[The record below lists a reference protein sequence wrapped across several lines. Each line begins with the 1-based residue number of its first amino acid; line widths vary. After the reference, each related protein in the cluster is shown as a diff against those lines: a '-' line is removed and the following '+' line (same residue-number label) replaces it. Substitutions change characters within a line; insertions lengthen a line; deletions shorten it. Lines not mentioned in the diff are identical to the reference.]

1 MPNSRP
7 EEAVQSNINHAD
19 NVPMVPQ
26 PESEAANI
34 PLPPSPEAGEMEID
48 DSEKDIQ
55 SAEKGTIQMMIALLI
70 TANIM
75 LSLFQIFWIDP
86 LQGSGGRMEGLGKPD
101 TQIPEVGGSKQASFP
116 FPFYSYVVYIH
127 GSTMY

>member
-7 EEAVQSNINHAD
+7 EEAVPSNVDHAD

-26 PESEAANI
+26 PELEAANI

-75 LSLFQIFWIDP
+75 LSLFQILRIDP
-86 LQGSGGRMEGLGKPD
+86 LQGSGGRM
-101 TQIPEVGGSKQASFP
+101 
-116 FPFYSYVVYIH
+116 
-127 GSTMY
+127 